1 MKEVKKS
8 EGARGGERDERRKN
22 QETVAR
28 ADGGAE
34 RAQTDKD
41 AIFGDG
47 HAFVEGKRAGLGA
60 VGHAF
65 EHWRD
70 GLAEGEFKNSFFCP

>member
-1 MKEVKKS
+1 MS
-8 EGARGGERDERRKN
+8 GEKTKR
-22 QETVAR
+22 QVAR

-34 RAQTDKD
+34 RARTDKD
-41 AIFGDG
+41 AIFGDV

-65 EHWRD
+65 EPWRD
-70 GLAEGEFKNSFFCP
+70 GLAEGEFKISFFCP